1 MPAMFQEVHAR
12 SQQYVTN
19 VEDLIFGALSAN
31 TAILQIQAELM
42 LD

>member
-1 MPAMFQEVHAR
+1 MPAMFQEVHSR
-12 SQQYVTN
+12 SQQYMSN
-19 VEDLIFGALSAN
+19 VEDLIYNALSAN